1 MTKMAGVCA
10 SQSFYKQTW
19 LLSICSS
26 KWLCG
31 SVLVFTYA
39 FKMKTVSNKRILE
52 CKSELG
58 S

>member
-1 MTKMAGVCA
+1 MAGVCV
-10 SQSFYKQTW
+10 SQSFCEQTV
-19 LLSICSS
+19 LLSIYSS

-31 SVLVFTYA
+31 SLFMLTYA
-39 FKMKTVSNKRILE
+39 FKMETMSNKSILE

>member
-1 MTKMAGVCA
+1 MMKMASVCV
-10 SQSFYKQTW
+10 SQSFCEQTR
-19 LLSICSS
+19 LLSIYSS

-31 SVLVFTYA
+31 SLFMFTYA
-39 FKMKTVSNKRILE
+39 FKMKTMSNKSILE